1 MTKNVVVQKFGGTS
15 VADTDRIKKVAE
27 TVVAE
32 KEKGNDVV
40 VVVSA
45 MGHTT
50 DHLVTLAKQISDV
63 PSPREMDMLLSTGEG
78 ISIALLTMAIQA
90 KGYDAVSMN
99 AMQVGIITEDL
110 HTKARI
116 LNIETSRLKQNL
128 NAGKIVVVAG
138 FQGVTKDGEITTLGR
153 GGSDTSAVAI
163 AASLGAERCDIYTD
177 VQGVYTSDPR
187 MVKNATKLDTIT
199 YDEMLELANVGA
211 GVMHPRSVE
220 TAKKYSLPLRV
231 RSSFYTDDLG
241 TMITG
246 ANDMELDKPVVGVA
260 VDFTQLRVVVCDV
273 KDEPGVAAK
282 IFKRLAQNNITVDM
296 IIQSYARTFNNTNDI
311 AFTINRE
318 DKDKTME
325 ILNEMKDEVGAN
337 EIHLDENTAKLSIVG
352 AGMMDRPGVA
362 ATMFETLA
370 DLDVNI
376 KMISTSEIKIS
387 CLIDGEQAEMACNKI
402 HEAFKL
408 NSNDIVEVNCTLPPT
423 L

>member
-1 MTKNVVVQKFGGTS
+1 VKNIVVQKFGGTS
-15 VADTDRIKKVAE
+15 VADTERIKKVAE
-27 TVVAE
+27 SVIAE
-32 KEKGNDVV
+32 KENGNDVV

-50 DHLVTLAKQISDV
+50 DHLVTLAKEISDI

-78 ISIALLTMAIQA
+78 VSIALLTMAIQA
-90 KGYDAVSMN
+90 KGYEAVSLN
-99 AMQVGIITEDL
+99 GMQVGIITEDL

-116 LNIETSRLKQNL
+116 LNIKTDKLERNL
-128 NAGKIVVVAG
+128 NEGKIVVVAG
-138 FQGVTKDGEITTLGR
+138 FQGVTEEGEITTLGR

-163 AASLGAERCDIYTD
+163 AASLNAERCDIYTD
-177 VQGVYTSDPR
+177 VQGVYTADPR
-187 MVKNATKLDTIT
+187 MVNNATKLETIT
-199 YDEMLELANVGA
+199 YDEMLELARVGA

-220 TAKKYSLPLRV
+220 TAKKFNLPLRV
-231 RSSFYTDDLG
+231 RSSFYTNDMG

-246 ANDMELDKPVVGVA
+246 AENMELDKPVVGVA
-260 VDFTQLRVVVCDV
+260 VDFTQIRVVMCDV

-282 IFKRLAQNNITVDM
+282 IFKKLAENDITVDM
-296 IIQSYARTFNNTNDI
+296 IIQSYARAHNNTNDI

-318 DKDKTME
+318 DKQKTME
-325 ILNEMKDEVGAN
+325 ILESIQEEVGAKT
-337 EIHLDENTAKLSIVG
+337 IHLDENTAKLSIVG
-352 AGMMDRPGVA
+352 AGMMDKPGVA
-362 ATMFETLA
+362 AQMFETLS

-387 CLIDGEQAEMACNKI
+387 CLIDGEKAEKACNKI

-408 NSNDIVEVNCTLPPT
+408 NSNDIVEVKGTLPT

>member
-1 MTKNVVVQKFGGTS
+1 MTKNIVVQKFGGTS

-50 DHLVTLAKQISDV
+50 DHLVTLAKEISDV

-78 ISIALLTMAIQA
+78 VSIALLTMAIQA

-116 LNIETSRLKQNL
+116 LNIETSRLKSNL

-163 AASLGAERCDIYTD
+163 AASLNAERCDIYTD
-177 VQGVYTSDPR
+177 VRGVYTSDPR
-187 MVKNATKLDTIT
+187 MVRNATKLDTIT
-199 YDEMLELANVGA
+199 YDEMLELARVGA

-220 TAKKYSLPLRV
+220 TAKKFNLPLRV
-231 RSSFYTDDLG
+231 RSSF
-241 TMITG
+241 
-246 ANDMELDKPVVGVA
+246 
-260 VDFTQLRVVVCDV
+260 
-273 KDEPGVAAK
+273 
-282 IFKRLAQNNITVDM
+282 
-296 IIQSYARTFNNTNDI
+296 
-311 AFTINRE
+311 
-318 DKDKTME
+318 
-325 ILNEMKDEVGAN
+325 ILM
-337 EIHLDENTAKLSIVG
+337 
-352 AGMMDRPGVA
+352 
-362 ATMFETLA
+362 TL
-370 DLDVNI
+370 V
-376 KMISTSEIKIS
+376 
-387 CLIDGEQAEMACNKI
+387 Q
-402 HEAFKL
+402 
-408 NSNDIVEVNCTLPPT
+408 
-423 L
+423 